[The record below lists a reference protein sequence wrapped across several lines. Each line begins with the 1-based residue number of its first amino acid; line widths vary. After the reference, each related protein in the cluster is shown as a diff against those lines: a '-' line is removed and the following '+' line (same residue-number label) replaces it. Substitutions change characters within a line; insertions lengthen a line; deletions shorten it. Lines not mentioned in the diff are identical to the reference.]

1 MIRSTFVL
9 RHPAHLSEEQAQP
22 YWRTNHG
29 PIIRGVTQSIRMR
42 RYLQVYRY
50 EDALEQ

>member
-9 RHPAHLSEEQAQP
+9 RHPAHFSEEQTQS

-29 PIIRGVTQSIRMR
+29 PTIRGVAQSMRMR
-42 RYLQVYRY
+42 RYLQVHRY